1 MEMKALRAML
11 EERRSSSLAR
21 QNKSARP
28 ELRQGIPSRGWLH
41 VPKVPLGF

>member
-21 QNKSARP
+21 QNKLARA
-28 ELRQGIPSRGWLH
+28 ELRRGIPSRGWLH
-41 VPKVPLGF
+41 MPKVHLGF

>member
-28 ELRQGIPSRGWLH
+28 ELRRAFRLAVDCTSR
-41 VPKVPLGF
+41 KSI